1 MKKLLL
7 IIALLACGMAVAN
20 AQIRPVQ
27 ETTQEREWMGKNQTI
42 ALKAAT
48 DFTKNKG
55 YSIQSIKLI
64 NSTVG
69 GRDVRGTVNLAYYDY
84 VITTGDTN
92 QDGWLIYIDVRV
104 KHERPNWIVDSF
116 RPYVN

>member
-1 MKKLLL
+1 MD
-7 IIALLACGMAVAN
+7 G
-20 AQIRPVQ
+20 Q
-27 ETTQEREWMGKNQTI
+27 EPNHRFKNRNR
-42 ALKAAT
+42 L
-48 DFTKNKG
+48 TKNKG

-64 NSTVG
+64 NSSVG
-69 GRDVRGTVNLAYYDY
+69 GRGVKGTVNLAYFDY

-92 QDGWLIYIDVRV
+92 QDGRLIYIDVRV